1 MQDRFYG
8 RSDPVARQILSKH
21 ADNQGLKPPDD
32 QAIVSTLMFIFITI
46 HCQPLLQT
54 SIFLSSLPAESTELS
69 IRTRVIQSLP
79 TVQPTQLKSV
89 VHIAKS
95 KLVPGVLDLFMSLT
109 FTPDVPLSISKI
121 ARQQSL
127 LQKHGRMGWMLM
139 VNVLV

>member
-1 MQDRFYG
+1 MIRPSLVHRDVYFRDD
-8 RSDPVARQILSKH
+8 SLS
-21 ADNQGLKPPDD
+21 
-32 QAIVSTLMFIFITI
+32 T
-46 HCQPLLQT
+46 LLQT

-109 FTPDVPLSISKI
+109 FTPRCAFVNFKDRATAELAAEAWANGLDVDGERVGVKWGRSK
-121 ARQQSL
+121 AGVKPTSSGPNEKAAATL
-127 LQKHGRMGWMLM
+127 
-139 VNVLV
+139 